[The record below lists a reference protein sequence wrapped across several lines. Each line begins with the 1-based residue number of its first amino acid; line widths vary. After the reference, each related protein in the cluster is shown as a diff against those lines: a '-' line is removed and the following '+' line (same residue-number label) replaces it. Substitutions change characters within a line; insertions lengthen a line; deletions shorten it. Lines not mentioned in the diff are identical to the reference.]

1 MDVNTPPDTPPEA
14 LTQGLVDLL
23 DVEQIDTD
31 LFRGRR
37 QPGGVGRVF
46 GGQVIAQ
53 ALQAAQRSTDAP
65 KIAHSLHAY
74 FMRPGNEDF
83 PIIFRVVRD
92 FEGRSFATR
101 RVIAMQQ
108 GQPILNMAASFQ
120 APEEGLRHQDA
131 MPDVPGPDELQSESE
146 LRREMVDEIPEKF
159 RRHMLRGRPIEIR
172 PVHPRSWFH
181 PVEQEPRQ
189 DSWFRLV
196 APIGDDA
203 AMHRAILAYASDM
216 SLLGTAM
223 LPHGVNWMTH
233 NAPDREPRP
242 CAVAARGFPCRR
254 LAALFVRQPLGGACA
269 RLQPRQDLHA
279 RRPAGRQRGAGRA
292 DPAAGIG
299 SEVAQTAVLP
309 YSCLIT
315 GWLDDSPPSTAI
327 AWPLT

>member
-1 MDVNTPPDTPPEA
+1 MDLNTPPDMPPEA
-14 LTQGLVDLL
+14 LARGLVDLL
-23 DVEQIDTD
+23 EIEEIDTD
-31 LFRGRR
+31 LYRGKR

-120 APEEGLRHQDA
+120 VPEEGLHHQDK
-131 MPDVPGPDELQSESE
+131 MPDVPGPDELKSDTE
-146 LRREMVDEIPEKF
+146 LRREMIDEIPEKF
-159 RRHMLRGRPIEIR
+159 RRHMLRSRPIEIR
-172 PVHPRSWFH
+172 PVHPRSWFR
-181 PVEQEPRQ
+181 PVKQEPKQ

-216 SLLGTAM
+216 SLLGTSM
-223 LPHGVNWMTH
+223 LAHGINWMTH
-233 NAPDREPRP
+233 NVQTASLDHALWLHEEFRADDWLLYSCDSPW
-242 CAVAARGFPCRR
+242 AGHARGFNRGRIYSRDGR
-254 LAALFVRQPLGGACA
+254 LVA
-269 RLQPRQDLHA
+269 
-279 RRPAGRQRGAGRA
+279 
-292 DPAAGIG
+292 
-299 SEVAQTAVLP
+299 SVAQEGLMR
-309 YSCLIT
+309 LRE
-315 GWLDDSPPSTAI
+315 
-327 AWPLT
+327 

>member
-1 MDVNTPPDTPPEA
+1 MDVGTPPDTPPEVLA
-14 LTQGLVDLL
+14 RSLVDLL
-23 DVEQIDTD
+23 DVEEIDRD
-31 LFRGRR
+31 LYRGKR
-37 QPGGVGRVF
+37 QPGGIGRVF

-65 KIAHSLHAY
+65 KVAHSLHAY

-120 APEEGLRHQDA
+120 TPEEGFHHQDP
-131 MPDVPGPDELQSESE
+131 MPDVPGPDELRSEAE
-146 LRREMVDEIPEKF
+146 LRRDRIDEIPEKF
-159 RRHMLRGRPIEIR
+159 RRHMLRARPIEIR

-181 PVEQEPRQ
+181 PVAQQPSQE
-189 DSWFRLV
+189 SWFRLV

-223 LPHGVNWMTH
+223 LAHGVNWVTPNLQTASLDH
-233 NAPDREPRP
+233 ALWLHEDFRADEWLLYACESPW
-242 CAVAARGFPCRR
+242 AGHARGFNRGKIYTQDGR
-254 LAALFVRQPLGGACA
+254 LVA
-269 RLQPRQDLHA
+269 
-279 RRPAGRQRGAGRA
+279 
-292 DPAAGIG
+292 
-299 SEVAQTAVLP
+299 SVAQEGLMRVRE
-309 YSCLIT
+309 
-315 GWLDDSPPSTAI
+315 
-327 AWPLT
+327 